1 MLRPR
6 FSLICHALVCLV
18 VFSPPLCAQTIDDGI
33 MLSDGELQAGGLF
46 SYDTWNEYWE
56 GTLKRVNGNIGTIT
70 TSTNLW
76 TANYAIS
83 DRLNV
88 MGMVPYVWTR
98 ASMGVLH
105 GIQGFQDLT
114 LAGKWSALEK
124 PAPASGTL
132 RGILVVSAGI
142 PMSNYNLE
150 LLPLSIGTGSTW
162 VSGRGTVNFQSGPGW
177 FLNGS
182 AAYTWRSG
190 VELDRPYFYTDD
202 EFFMSSE
209 VDMPN
214 TFDYVASAGYMKNG
228 LMAAFAF
235 SQLQTLGG
243 GDIRRQDMPIP
254 SNQMNFFKV
263 GGMLMYPIPKL
274 RPLAFRLAV
283 AQVLSGQNVGEATT
297 VTTGLMFT
305 FNGKAGR

>member
-1 MLRPR
+1 MSMRPSRALWVLVLLVSSATALR
-6 FSLICHALVCLV
+6 
-18 VFSPPLCAQTIDDGI
+18 AQTIDDGI
-33 MLSDGELQAGGLF
+33 MLASRELQAGGLY
-46 SYDTWNEYWE
+46 SYESWEEYWE
-56 GTLKRVNGNIGTIT
+56 GTLKRLNGNIGTIT

-76 TANYAIS
+76 TANYAIT

-88 MGMVPYVWTR
+88 IGMVPYVWTR
-98 ASMGVLH
+98 ASLGVLH

-114 LAGKWSALEK
+114 LAAKWSGFEK

-132 RGILVVSAGI
+132 RGILVASAGI

-182 AAYTWRSG
+182 AAYTFRSG
-190 VELDRPYFYTDD
+190 VDLDRPYFYTND
-202 EFFMSSE
+202 EFVMSSQ

-214 TFDYVASAGYMKNG
+214 TIDYVASAGYMKRG
-228 LMAAFAF
+228 LMAAASF
-235 SQLQTLGG
+235 SQLYTLGG
-243 GDIRRQDMPIP
+243 GDIRRQDTPVP
-254 SNQMNFFKV
+254 SNRMNVSKV

-283 AQVLSGQNVGEATT
+283 AHVLSGQNVGDATT
-297 VTTGLMFT
+297 ITTGLLYT
-305 FNGKAGR
+305 FNGRPR

>member
-1 MLRPR
+1 MSTRIPR
-6 FSLICHALVCLV
+6 ALSALVLLV
-18 VFSPPLCAQTIDDGI
+18 SSATALRAQTIDDGI
-33 MLSDGELQAGGLF
+33 MLASRELQAGGLY
-46 SYDTWNEYWE
+46 SYESWDEYWE
-56 GTLKRVNGNIGTIT
+56 GTLKRLNGNIGTIT

-76 TANYAIS
+76 TANYAIT

-88 MGMVPYVWTR
+88 IGIVPYVWTR
-98 ASMGVLH
+98 ASLGVLH

-114 LAGKWSALEK
+114 LAAKWSALEK

-132 RGILVVSAGI
+132 RGILVASAGI

-150 LLPLSIGTGSTW
+150 MLPLSIGTGSTW

-182 AAYTWRSG
+182 AAYTFRSG

-202 EFFMSSE
+202 EFVMSSH

-214 TFDYVASAGYMKNG
+214 TIDYVASAGYMKRS
-228 LMAAFAF
+228 LMAAASF
-235 SQLQTLGG
+235 SQLYTLGG
-243 GDIRRQDMPIP
+243 GDIRRQDTPVP
-254 SNQMNFFKV
+254 SNRMNVSKV

-274 RPLAFRLAV
+274 GPLAFRLAV
-283 AQVLSGQNVGEATT
+283 ARVLSGQNVGDATT
-297 VTTGLMFT
+297 ITTGLLYT
-305 FNGKAGR
+305 FNGRPR